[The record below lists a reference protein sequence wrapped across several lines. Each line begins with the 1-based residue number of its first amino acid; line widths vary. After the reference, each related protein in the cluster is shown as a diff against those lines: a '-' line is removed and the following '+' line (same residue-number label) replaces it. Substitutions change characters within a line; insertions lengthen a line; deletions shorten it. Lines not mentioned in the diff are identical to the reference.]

1 MKTKALLLQSLAA
14 GCVLLGTLSA
24 QTPAH
29 VFAVQGERFLL
40 DGKPFQIRSGE
51 MHYPR
56 VPREY
61 WHDRMK
67 KMRAL
72 GLNTLTTY
80 VFWDL
85 HEPRPGVFNFTGNLD
100 LGAYLKAAQE
110 EGLFVLLRPG
120 PYVCSEWDLGGLP
133 SWLLAAERMKIR
145 SRDPQ
150 FLAAAARY
158 MKQVGEI
165 AAPLQVTRGGPIL
178 MVQVE
183 NEYGSYGSDH
193 KYMGA
198 IRQMIRD
205 AGFDVLL
212 YTSDGSGEGELTNGT
227 LPDVLSVINFS
238 ASDNPESEFAGFAR
252 FRTGVPK
259 MNGEF
264 WTGWFDHWGELHHR
278 TNPAKE
284 AANLEWLLARGI
296 SVNLYMVHGGSSWG
310 PMAGANFSDRYEP
323 DISSY
328 DYDAPIDEAGRLTPK
343 FNALRDVIRK
353 HLPPGDVLPEPPEPL
368 PVVETALIRFKA
380 SAPLARL
387 LGAPVRGDTPKP
399 MELLGQSYGMV
410 LYRHGSA
417 HAAKTGAMN
426 AKAASA
432 RPVSGKLEVNEAR
445 DYALISQQGKTLGIL
460 DRRKRE
466 TSVDVSLAAEA
477 PLEILVDAMG
487 RVNFGPRLVD
497 DRKGIVGTVKFNGA
511 ELKGWEMFPLP
522 LDNLHKLKFK
532 ARKAPTGPA
541 FYRAA
546 FDLKPKGDTFF
557 DLRGWGKGYVWVNGH
572 NLGRYWGVGPQQS
585 LYCPAVWLK
594 FFGNEIIVLDLD
606 SSGARTLQGRVNPV
620 WETRGN

>member
-1 MKTKALLLQSLAA
+1 MNTRGWVFAMAAGAVALAA
-14 GCVLLGTLSA
+14 GA
-24 QTPAH
+24 QTPH
-29 VFAVQGERFLL
+29 TFAVDGEHFTL
-40 DGKPFQIRSGE
+40 DGKPFLIRSGE

-56 VPREY
+56 VPKEY

-85 HEPRPGVFNFTGNLD
+85 HEPREGQFDFTGNLD

-133 SWLLAAERMKIR
+133 AWLLGHEGMTIR
-145 SRDPQ
+145 SKDRQ
-150 FLAAAARY
+150 FLAAAEPY
-158 MKQVGEI
+158 MKKVGEI
-165 AAPLQVTRGGPIL
+165 AAPLQVTHGGPVL

-183 NEYGSYGSDH
+183 NEYGSYGDDH
-193 KYMGA
+193 EYMRA
-198 IRQMIRD
+198 IQKMIRD
-205 AGFDVLL
+205 AGFDGLL
-212 YTSDGSGEGELTNGT
+212 YTSDGSEAKMLHGGT
-227 LPDVLSVINFS
+227 LPDVLSVINFG
-238 ASDNPESEFAGFAR
+238 ASDNPEREFANFAK

-259 MNGEF
+259 MVGEF

-278 TNPAKE
+278 TNTAKE
-284 AANLEWLLARGI
+284 AANLDWLLSRNI

-310 PMAGANFSDRYEP
+310 PMAGANLDNRYEP

-343 FNALRDVIRK
+343 YAALREVMKK
-353 HLPPGDVLPEPPEPL
+353 HLSPGETLPEPPEPL
-368 PVVETALIRFKA
+368 PVIETPKLELKA
-380 SAPLARL
+380 SAPLKRL
-387 LGAPVRGDTPKP
+387 LGAPVRGEEPKP

-410 LYRHGSA
+410 LYRH
-417 HAAKTGAMN
+417 AM
-426 AKAASA
+426 AQPA
-432 RPVSGKLEVNEAR
+432 SGKLEVNEAR
-445 DYALISQQGKTLGIL
+445 DYALVSQKGKTLGIL
-460 DRRKRE
+460 DRRKKE
-466 TSVDVSLAAEA
+466 TSLDASLIAGA

-487 RVNFGPRLVD
+487 HTNYGPRLAD
-497 DRKGIVGTVKFNGA
+497 DRKGIVGAVKLNGE
-511 ELKGWEMFPLP
+511 ELRGWDMFPLP
-522 LDNLHKLKFK
+522 LDNLHKLKFRSG
-532 ARKAPTGPA
+532 RKQTGPA
-541 FYRAA
+541 FYRAT

-594 FFGNEIIVLDLD
+594 FAANEIVVLDLNP
-606 SSGARTLQGRVNPV
+606 SGARTLQGRENPV
-620 WETRGN
+620 WNTPGN

>member
-1 MKTKALLLQSLAA
+1 MTNKALLFQSLAA
-14 GCVLLGTLSA
+14 VCVLVGVSSA
-24 QTPAH
+24 QTSKRA
-29 VFAVQGERFLL
+29 FAIDGERFVL

-51 MHYPR
+51 LHYPR

-85 HEPRPGVFNFTGNLD
+85 HEPRPGEFDFTGNLD

-133 SWLLAAERMKIR
+133 PWLLANEQMKIR
-145 SRDPQ
+145 SKDPQ
-150 FLAAAARY
+150 FLAAVTRY
-158 MKQVGEI
+158 MRKVGEI
-165 AAPLQVTRGGPIL
+165 AAPLQVTKGGPVL

-193 KYMGA
+193 EYMRA
-198 IRQMIRD
+198 IQRAIRD
-205 AGFDVLL
+205 AGFDVML
-212 YTSDGSGEGELTNGT
+212 YTSDGSGDSALKGGT
-227 LPDVLSVINFS
+227 LPDVLSVINFG
-238 ASDNPESEFAGFAR
+238 ASDNPEREFANLAK

-259 MNGEF
+259 MVGEF
-264 WTGWFDHWGELHHR
+264 WTGWFDHWGERHHK

-284 AANLEWLLARGI
+284 AANLEWLLSRGI
-296 SVNLYMVHGGSSWG
+296 GVNLYMVHGGSTWG

-343 FNALRDVIRK
+343 FFALREVIK
-353 HLPPGDVLPEPPEPL
+353 QHLSPGETLPAPPEPL
-368 PVVETALIRFKA
+368 PVVETARLQFKV

-387 LGAPVRGDTPKP
+387 LGAPVRGETPKP
-399 MELLGQSYGMV
+399 MEMLGQAYGMV
-410 LYRHGSA
+410 LYRHGVD
-417 HAAKTGAMN
+417 
-426 AKAASA
+426 KAA
-432 RPVSGKLEVNEAR
+432 SGKLELNEAR
-445 DYALISQQGKTLGIL
+445 DYALVSQKGKTLGIL
-460 DRRKRE
+460 DRRKKE
-466 TSVDVSLAAEA
+466 TSLDVSLAAGV

-487 RVNFGPRLVD
+487 RVNFGERLVD
-497 DRKGIVGTVKFNGA
+497 DRKGIVGTVKLNGE

-522 LDNLHKLKFK
+522 LDNLHKLRFRT
-532 ARKAPTGPA
+532 RKAQTGPA
-541 FYRAA
+541 FYRAS

-594 FFGNEIIVLDLD
+594 FAGNEIVVLDLD
-606 SSGARTLQGRVNPV
+606 ANAARTLQGRVNPV
-620 WETRGN
+620 WETPGN

>member
-1 MKTKALLLQSLAA
+1 MINKALLLQSLTAV
-14 GCVLLGTLSA
+14 CVLMGAASA
-24 QTPAH
+24 QTPKH
-29 VFAVQGERFLL
+29 TFTVDGERFLL

-85 HEPRPGVFNFTGNLD
+85 HEPRPGVFDFRGNLD

-133 SWLLAAERMKIR
+133 PWLLANEQIKIR
-145 SRDPQ
+145 SQDPQ

-165 AAPLQVTRGGPIL
+165 AAPLQITRGGPVL

-183 NEYGSYGSDH
+183 NEYGSFGSDH
-193 KYMGA
+193 EYMGA

-205 AGFDVLL
+205 AGFDVML
-212 YTSDGSGEGELTNGT
+212 YTSDGSDEGDLKGGT
-227 LPDVLSVINFS
+227 LPGVLSVINFS
-238 ASDNPESEFAGFAR
+238 ASDNPEREFANFAR
-252 FRTGVPK
+252 FRTGVPR

-284 AANLEWLLARGI
+284 AANLDWLLSHGI
-296 SVNLYMVHGGSSWG
+296 SVNLYMVHGGSTFG

-328 DYDAPIDEAGRLTPK
+328 DYDAPIDEAGRPTPK
-343 FNALRDVIRK
+343 FNALREVIQK
-353 HLPPGDVLPEPPEPL
+353 HLAPGEVLPELPEPL
-368 PVVETALIRFKA
+368 PVTSTELIRFKA

-387 LGAPVRGDTPKP
+387 LRTPVRGDSPKP

-410 LYRHGSA
+410 LYRHA
-417 HAAKTGAMN
+417 V
-426 AKAASA
+426 AKAA
-432 RPVSGKLEVNEAR
+432 SGKLEVNEAR
-445 DYALISQQGKTLGIL
+445 DYALISQRGKTLGIL
-460 DRRKRE
+460 DRRKKE
-466 TSVDVSLAAEA
+466 TSLDVSLAAGA

-487 RVNFGPRLVD
+487 RVNFGARLVD
-497 DRKGIVGTVKFNGA
+497 DRKGIVGGVKLNGQ

-522 LDNLHKLKFK
+522 LDNLHRLKFK
-532 ARKAPTGPA
+532 SRKALAGPA
-541 FYRAA
+541 FYRAT
-546 FDLKPKGDTFF
+546 FDLKPTGDTFF
-557 DLRGWGKGYVWVNGH
+557 DMRGWGKGYVWVNGH

-594 FFGNEIIVLDLD
+594 FAANEIIVLDLD

-620 WETRGN
+620 WETPGN